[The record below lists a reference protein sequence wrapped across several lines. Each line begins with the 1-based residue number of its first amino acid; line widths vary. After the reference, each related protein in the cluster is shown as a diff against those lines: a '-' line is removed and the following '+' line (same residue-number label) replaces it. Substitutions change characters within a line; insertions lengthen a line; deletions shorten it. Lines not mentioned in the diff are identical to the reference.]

1 MNFRQALNFMKT
13 GGKVKRPHWDGY
25 WAFENGTIMMHT
37 KEGDVMDLFDTK
49 MKEYT
54 LDNMAAVDFT
64 PAVDTNTPIL
74 GGVARMSFGHALHM
88 PKKGIP
94 MTRPGWNGKGLYVV
108 MQKGYPEGIPC
119 NKQTAEAWGMEEG
132 DLFRCEPYLQIN
144 TVGGSHAM
152 WVPSITDIFA
162 EDWTVKK

>member
-1 MNFRQALNFMKT
+1 MNFGQALNFMKT

-37 KEGDVMDLFDTK
+37 KVGEVLDLFDTK

-54 LDNMAAVDFT
+54 LNNMAAVDFT

-88 PKKGIP
+88 LKKGFA
-94 MTRPGWNGKGLYVV
+94 MTRPSWNGKGLYVV
-108 MQKGYPEGIPC
+108 MQKGFPDGVPC
-119 NKQTAEAWGMEEG
+119 DKQTAEAWGMKEG
-132 DLFRCEPYLQIN
+132 DLFICEPYLQIN